1 MGDMQYLDT
10 EQGRRLAYHKFSG
23 RMPAVVFLG
32 GLRSDM
38 NGTKAVHLEAWARR
52 SGREFLRFDYSG
64 HGDSSGTFTEG
75 CIGEWHE
82 DTVAAISALTE
93 EKVVVVGSSM
103 GGWQALLLAQRMPER
118 LAGIVTIAAAPDFT
132 EDGYWDQWTAAERKV
147 VMDEGEIAL
156 PSEYGDAMVITRKLI
171 EDGRDHFVLRSPL
184 RIDVPVRMLQGT
196 ADMDVPM
203 EVALR
208 LLDHVEGDDI
218 HLELIKDADHRFSTP
233 ECLDTITR
241 AVDEVL
247 ISA

>member
-1 MGDMQYLDT
+1 MGDIQYLDT
-10 EQGRRLAYHKFSG
+10 DQGRRLAYHKFSG

-38 NGTKAVHLEAWARR
+38 TGTKAVHLEAWARR

-64 HGDSSGTFTEG
+64 HGESSGDFTEG

-147 VMDEGEIAL
+147 VMDVGEIVL

-184 RIDVPVRMLQGT
+184 HVDVPMRMLQGT

-208 LLDHVEGDDI
+208 LMDHVEGGDI
-218 HLELIKDADHRFSTP
+218 HLELVKDADHRFSTP

-247 ISA
+247 INA

>member
-1 MGDMQYLDT
+1 MADMQFLET
-10 EQGRRLAYHKFSG
+10 PQGRQLAYHKFSG

-38 NGTKAVHLEAWARR
+38 TGTKAVHLETWARR

-64 HGDSSGTFTEG
+64 HGESSGEFTEG

-82 DTVAAISALTE
+82 DTVAAINGLTE

-103 GGWQALLLAQRMPER
+103 GGWQALLLAKRMPER

-132 EDGYWDQWTAAERKV
+132 EDGYWEVWTEEERKT
-147 VMDEGEIAL
+147 VMEEGEIAL

-171 EDGRDHFVLRSPL
+171 EDGRDHFVLREPL
-184 RIDVPVRMLQGT
+184 KINMPVRMLQGT
-196 ADMDVPM
+196 ADMDVPT

-208 LLDHVEGDDI
+208 LLDHVEGPNI
-218 HLELIKDADHRFSTP
+218 RLELIKDADHRFSTP

-241 AVDEVL
+241 AVEEVL
-247 ISA
+247 IHA

>member
-1 MGDMQYLDT
+1 MGDIQYLDT
-10 EQGRRLAYHKFSG
+10 AQGRRLAYHKFSG

-38 NGTKAVHLEAWARR
+38 TGTKAVHLEAWARR

-64 HGDSSGTFTEG
+64 HGESSGDFNQG

-147 VMDEGEIAL
+147 VMEEGEIAL

-171 EDGRDHFVLRSPL
+171 EDGRDHFVLRDPL
-184 RIDVPVRMLQGT
+184 HVDVPMRMLQGT
-196 ADMDVPM
+196 ADQDVPM

-208 LLDHVEGDDI
+208 LMDHVEGGDI
-218 HLELIKDADHRFSTP
+218 HLELVKDADHRFSTP

-247 ISA
+247 INA